1 MQRQAGKGDGFV
13 DGRKSVGRRLRLR
26 APAKV
31 NLHLE
36 VLRRRHDGY
45 HEIETVLQ
53 AVALYDTVDVTL
65 DEQWLGR
72 EPEIS
77 IEVNG
82 PVRGVPS
89 DETNLCWRA
98 ARLFCQAQRV
108 SGRLRLA
115 LVKEIPTAAGLGGG
129 SSDAAAVLVACDRLF
144 GTGLDPA
151 EIEKMGAE
159 LGADVTFFVR
169 GGTMLGRGIG
179 TILTPLP
186 TVRACRFLIIKPALN
201 LSTPEVYGHLN
212 LGLTVHSP
220 KASIAVIKPILARF
234 PQKTWP
240 GFNRLEDVVLPGQPG
255 LQRLVLELR
264 ESAVVAM
271 LSGSGS
277 AVYGVFPMDRDLDE
291 VAAGYA
297 EAGLFVRVVGPHPG
311 GVEIMED

>member
-1 MQRQAGKGDGFV
+1 MTGTADSAGEYTA
-13 DGRKSVGRRLRLR
+13 GRRVVGRRLRLR

-53 AVALYDTVDVTL
+53 AVGLFDTVEVAL
-65 DEQWLGR
+65 DEQWLGH
-72 EPEIS
+72 EPDITL
-77 IEVNG
+77 EVDG
-82 PVRGVPS
+82 PVRGIPA

-98 ARLFCQAQRV
+98 ARLFCQEQRV
-108 SGRLRLA
+108 SGALRLRLH
-115 LVKEIPTAAGLGGG
+115 KEIPAEAGLGGG

-144 GTGLDPA
+144 GTGLEPA
-151 EIEKMGAE
+151 ELEKLATR
-159 LGADVTFFVR
+159 LGADVPFFIR
-169 GGTMLGRGIG
+169 GGTQLGRGIG
-179 TILTPLP
+179 AILTPLAS
-186 TVRACRFLIIKPALN
+186 VHSCQFLIIKPGLN
-201 LSTPEVYGHLN
+201 LSTSDVYGRLN

-255 LQRLVLELR
+255 LQRLVHELR
-264 ESAVVAM
+264 ETAVVAM

-277 AVYGVFPMDRDLDE
+277 AVYGVFPADRDL
-291 VAAGYA
+291 AKLAGGYA
-297 EAGLFVRVVGPHPG
+297 EAGLYVRVVGPHPG
-311 GVEIMED
+311 GVEIRDD

>member
-1 MQRQAGKGDGFV
+1 MNRHQGADERYVEGRRPV
-13 DGRKSVGRRLRLR
+13 GRKLRLR

-45 HEIETVLQ
+45 HEVETVLQ
-53 AVALYDTVDVTL
+53 AVQLFDHLEVAL

-72 EPEIS
+72 EPEIA
-77 IEVNG
+77 IDVDG
-82 PVRGVPS
+82 PVRGVAA

-98 ARLFCQAQRV
+98 ARLFCREQKV
-108 SGRLRLA
+108 SGRIRLS
-115 LVKEIPTAAGLGGG
+115 LHKEIPAGAGLGGG

-144 GTGLDPA
+144 ETHLDV
-151 EIEKMGAE
+151 MDLQRLGSE
-159 LGADVTFFVR
+159 LGADVPFFIR
-169 GGTMLGRGIG
+169 GGTALGRGIG

-186 TVRACRFLIIKPALN
+186 TVHSCQFLIIKPSLN
-201 LSTPEVYGHLN
+201 LSTQDVYGRLN
-212 LGLTVHSP
+212 LGLTVQSP

-255 LQRLVLELR
+255 LQRLVHELR
-264 ESAVVAM
+264 EIAVVAM

-277 AVYGVFPMDRDLDE
+277 AVYGVFPADHEL
-291 VAAGYA
+291 AKIAGGFS
-297 EAGLFVRVVGPHPG
+297 EAGMFARVVGPHPG
-311 GVEIMED
+311 GVEIMDD